1 MLDLYRERALLHLHQ
16 PVMNLQEPLNIIS
29 GLDLINCPAIWID
42 RNGAVLAVSGKA
54 SRLFDS
60 EFFVRGKRLYVAD
73 YQSRMR
79 FEELI
84 DRLRLEFEERGP
96 LASQVV
102 INRSNRRP
110 MVIQVILKGGE
121 AGPCR
126 AAGALLLL
134 TDLDD
139 VPVISQASLIEIFS
153 LTPVQAQVASL
164 LVRGKSLAEI
174 AGELKISSGTAR
186 NHLKAVFVRTATRR
200 QGELVSLLSR
210 LRLSISVA

>member
-1 MLDLYRERALLHLHQ
+1 MLDLYRERASLRQ
-16 PVMNLQEPLNIIS
+16 PAMNPQEHSSIIS
-29 GLDLINCPAIWID
+29 ALDLINCPAIWID
-42 RNGAVLAVSGKA
+42 RKGAVLAVSCKA
-54 SRLFDS
+54 SNVFDS

-79 FEELI
+79 FEGLI
-84 DRLRLEFEERGP
+84 DRLALESEERGR

-110 MVIQVILKGGE
+110 IVIQAILKAGE
-121 AGPCR
+121 AGSPCY

-134 TDLDD
+134 MDLDD
-139 VPVISQASLIEIFS
+139 VPVIPQASLIEIFG

-174 AGELKISSGTAR
+174 ACELKISSGTAR
-186 NHLKAVFVRTATRR
+186 NHLKAVFLRTATRR

-210 LRLSISVA
+210 LR